1 MKLIM
6 LNQLSINLMRKI
18 INFIKDFFDD
28 LFSYPEISN
37 EEMNRYYREKEVDQE
52 KMNEIRM
59 KRIKLVIFL
68 FVLFWIVFLVIKK

>member
-1 MKLIM
+1 
-6 LNQLSINLMRKI
+6 MRKI

>member
-1 MKLIM
+1 
-6 LNQLSINLMRKI
+6 MRKI

-28 LFSYPEISN
+28 LFSYPKISN
-37 EEMNRYYREKEVDQE
+37 EEMNRYYKEGEIYPE

>member
-1 MKLIM
+1 
-6 LNQLSINLMRKI
+6 MRKI

-37 EEMNRYYREKEVDQE
+37 EEMNRYYKEREVDQE